1 MSTEKTEAKPRIAV
15 MGMGTFDAG
24 ALGIPVMIDLFT
36 RLSAHFE
43 IVFYSFLPID
53 KSLLPEGITVRRP
66 LKWRIPG
73 RIKYMFV
80 AFRCALDH
88 LSNPFST
95 FFAVSVY
102 PAGLSTTILGKIFR
116 RPSVVQMI
124 ATEGGSESI
133 IPLGNLIVPWLR
145 KITLSVTSKADFVV
159 AVADYQ
165 KRIAV
170 KNLSTRN
177 EIVVLPLRIN
187 SELFPY
193 KKRTIT
199 APVQFIQIGFYG
211 PIKDQDTMFAGFA
224 RIAEKIDCHLTVVG
238 DGFDIPKVRQMIQ
251 SLGIADKVA
260 FAGYVRNADLTTRLS
275 NAHILLHTAL
285 FETGCAVIQEAMASG
300 VAVCGTQVGILDDI
314 GDKYAAMF
322 QPGDAEGLAEEALK
336 LVSDPDF
343 FESITSEAHQ
353 WIVKHDAKWAYENYL
368 AFFTEI
374 IKKER

>member
-1 MSTEKTEAKPRIAV
+1 

-36 RLSAHFE
+36 RLSTHFE

-53 KSLLPEGITVRRP
+53 KSLIPSGITVRQP

-73 RIKYMFV
+73 RIKYTLV
-80 AFRCALDH
+80 AMHCALDH
-88 LSNPFST
+88 LSHPFST

-102 PAGLSTTILGKIFR
+102 PAGLSATILGKIFR

-165 KRIAV
+165 KKIAV
-170 KNLSTRN
+170 KNLTTRN

-199 APVQFIQIGFYG
+199 SPVQFIQIAFYS

-224 RIAEKIDCHLTVVG
+224 RIAQKIDCHLTVLG
-238 DGFDIPKVRQMIQ
+238 DGFDIPKVRQMMQ
-251 SLGIADKVA
+251 RLGIVDKVT
-260 FAGYVRNADLTTRLS
+260 FVGYIRNVELKTYLN
-275 NAHILLHTAL
+275 NAHVLLHTAL

-314 GDKYAAMF
+314 GDKYAVMF
-322 QPGDAEGLAEEALK
+322 PPGDSERLAEKALK
-336 LVSDPDF
+336 LVSDSYL
-343 FESITSEAHQ
+343 FESVTGEAHQ
-353 WIVKHDAKWAYENYL
+353 WIVNHDAKWAFENYL
-368 AFFTEI
+368 AFFNEI
-374 IKKER
+374 IKKKR

>member
-1 MSTEKTEAKPRIAV
+1 MAKVKRDVKSRIAV

-24 ALGIPVMIDLFT
+24 SLGIPVMIDLFA
-36 RLSAHFE
+36 RLSTHFE

-53 KSLLPEGITVRRP
+53 KSLIPPGIVVRQP
-66 LKWRIPG
+66 LNWRIPG
-73 RIKYMFV
+73 RIKYTFV
-80 AFRCALDH
+80 AIRCACDH

-102 PAGLSTTILGKIFR
+102 PPGLSVTILGKIFR

-133 IPLGNLIVPWLR
+133 VPLGNLTIPWLR
-145 KITLSVTSKADFVV
+145 KITLSVTSKSDFVL

-165 KRIAV
+165 KKIAV
-170 KNLSTRN
+170 KNLTTRK

-193 KKRTIT
+193 KKRTVT
-199 APVQFIQIGFYG
+199 LPVQFIQIAFYS
-211 PIKDQDTMFAGFA
+211 PIKDQDTMFVGFA

-238 DGFDIPKVRQMIQ
+238 DGFDNPKVHQMIH
-251 SLGIADKVA
+251 SLGIADKIT
-260 FAGYVRNADLTTRLS
+260 FTGYVQNVDLTTLLS

-300 VAVCGTQVGILDDI
+300 VAVCGTRVGILDDI
-314 GDKYAAMF
+314 GEKYAVMF
-322 QPGDAEGLAEEALK
+322 TPGDAEGLAEKALE
-336 LVSDPDF
+336 LVNDPDL
-343 FESITSEAHQ
+343 FESVTREAHQ
-353 WIVKHDAKWAYENYL
+353 WIVKHDARWAYEKYL
-368 AFFTEI
+368 AFFNALIE
-374 IKKER
+374 KKH

>member
-24 ALGIPVMIDLFT
+24 ALGIPVLIDLFA
-36 RLSAHFE
+36 RLSTHFE

-53 KSLLPEGITVRRP
+53 RSLIPRGIIVRQP
-66 LKWRIPG
+66 SKWRIPG

-80 AFRCALDH
+80 ALRCAFDH
-88 LSNPFST
+88 LSHPFSV
-95 FFAVSVY
+95 FFGVSVY
-102 PAGLSTTILGKIFR
+102 PAGLSATILGKIFR

-133 IPLGNLIVPWLR
+133 IPLGNLIVPWLK

-165 KRIAV
+165 KKIAV
-170 KNLSTRN
+170 KNLTTRN

-187 SELFPY
+187 SKLFPY

-199 APVQFIQIGFYG
+199 SPVQFIQIGFYG
-211 PIKDQDTMFAGFA
+211 PIKDQDTMFAGFT
-224 RIAEKIDCHLTVVG
+224 RIVERIDCHLTVVG
-238 DGFDIPKVRQMIQ
+238 EGFDIPRVRQMMQ
-251 SLGIADKVA
+251 SLGIVDKVT
-260 FAGYVRNADLTTRLS
+260 FTGYVPNAGLTAYLN

-314 GDKYAAMF
+314 GDKYAVMF
-322 QPGDAEGLAEEALK
+322 KPGNAEELAEKALK
-336 LVSDPDF
+336 LASDPVL
-343 FESITSEAHQ
+343 FESITREAHQ
-353 WIVKHDAKWAYENYL
+353 WIAKHDAKWAYENYL
-368 AFFTEI
+368 AFFNDE
-374 IKKER
+374 IKKN